1 MPWGSWIDDLPTE
14 FFLTFRNG
22 LERDVVIVACAASAG
37 IHGAL
42 VPSHLAESTGA
53 GLGFLAATAL
63 LAGIA
68 VGLTLGADPAALL
81 GAAAVLAGLLASYG
95 LAVTTGIP
103 VLHPDPEPVDVLA
116 LATKAVE
123 GIGLVVAAHLLA
135 VSSPRPK
142 GTTTWIPAPSGRS
155 HSR

>member
-1 MPWGSWIDDLPTE
+1 M
-14 FFLTFRNG
+14 TFRHG
-22 LERDVVIVACAASAG
+22 LERDVVVVACAASAG

-53 GLGFLAATAL
+53 GLGFVAATAL

-68 VGLTLGADPAALL
+68 IGLTLGAGTAALL

-95 LAVTTGIP
+95 LAATTGVP
-103 VLHPDPEPVDVLA
+103 VLHPEPEPIDALA

-123 GIGLVVAAHLLA
+123 GLGLVVAAHLLA
-135 VSSPRPK
+135 ASNRRPK
-142 GTTTWIPAPSGRS
+142 GTTTWIPVPSDRS